1 MLARART
8 SIVALTFAGLAA
20 AASACVGSRR
30 PAGVVVYASGTDLE
44 SGNPLVTIHPLSR
57 QVQRFALFT
66 TLARY
71 DSVLAPEPY
80 GAKSWQFSAD
90 RRELT
95 FRLVSGLR
103 WHDGRPTTSHD
114 VAFTLLA
121 ARDPRTGYARAGDL
135 ASLDTVITP
144 DDSTAVLRF
153 GTALPAFPLVLCELP
168 VLPEHLLRDVPRADM
183 RRAAFNL
190 APVGNGPFSF
200 VERVAGQRWVF
211 ARNDEFPVAL
221 GGPPRVE
228 QLVVAVVDE
237 PTTKFAG
244 LASGDLDFAGIAPTM
259 AALAQRDPTIRV
271 LDYPVLQTSGLLFN
285 THRPPFDDVRVRRAI
300 DLSIDRERIVKA
312 ALAGFARAASGPV
325 TPESPFALAREAA
338 RSPRVADSLLDAAG
352 WRRGANGS
360 RASGAVASGARTRDG
375 KPLVI
380 ELLTVGSG
388 DQAVEQLVQADL
400 AERGIRMEIR
410 VVEFGAFLSRA
421 RATPKTFDLLLTG
434 IPGDLSLAYLS
445 AMYDG
450 RQRGS
455 ALDYADYHT
464 PRLDSLFGRTR
475 VAASREATVTAWH
488 EVQAELARDVPAAWL
503 YHSRGL
509 QGIARRMQG
518 VRMDLRGELVSLS
531 NWTVANAPGSR

>member
-1 MLARART
+1 MLARTLT
-8 SIVALTFAGLAA
+8 SITTAIYAGLLAGSAA
-20 AASACVGSRR
+20 CSARAR
-30 PAGVVVYASGTDLE
+30 PADVVVYASGTDLE

-71 DSVLAPEPY
+71 DSALAPEPY
-80 GAKSWQFSAD
+80 AAKSWNFSSD

-95 FRLVSGLR
+95 FHLVTGLR
-103 WHDGRPTTSHD
+103 WHDGTPTTSRD

-121 ARDPRTGYARAGDL
+121 ARDPRTGYARAGDF
-135 ASLDTVITP
+135 ATLDTVLAP

-153 GTALPAFPLVLCELP
+153 HNALPAFPLVLCELP
-168 VLPEHLLRDVPRADM
+168 MLPEHVLRDVPRSDM
-183 RRAAFNL
+183 RRAPFNL
-190 APVGNGPFSF
+190 APVGNGPFKF

-211 ARNDEFPVAL
+211 ARNDDFPAAL
-221 GGPPRVE
+221 GGPPHIA
-228 QLVVAVVDE
+228 QLVIAIVDE

-259 AALAQRDPTIRV
+259 ASLAQRDPTMRV
-271 LDYPVLQTSGLLFN
+271 LDYPILQETGLLFN
-285 THRPPFDDVRVRRAI
+285 THRAPFDDVRVRRAFG
-300 DLSIDRERIVKA
+300 LSLDRERIVKA
-312 ALAGFARAASGPV
+312 ALAGYGLAASGPV
-325 TPESPFALAREAA
+325 APESPYALERNDL
-338 RSPRVADSLLDAAG
+338 RDPRAADSLLDAAG
-352 WRRGANGS
+352 WRRTADG
-360 RASGAVASGARTRDG
+360 TRMRNG
-375 KPLVI
+375 KPLSV

-400 AERGIRMEIR
+400 ASRGVHMSIR
-410 VVEFGAFLSRA
+410 VVEFGAFLARA
-421 RATPKTFDLLLTG
+421 RAIPKTFDMLLTG

-464 PRLDSLFGRTR
+464 ARLDSLFARTR
-475 VAASREATVTAWH
+475 SATTHDATVTAWH
-488 EVQAELARDVPAAWL
+488 DVQSELARDVPAAWV

-518 VRMDLRGELVSLS
+518 VRMDLRGELTTLA
-531 NWTVANAPGSR
+531 NWTVAASTTNSSR